1 MNSKVENILITG
13 ADGYIGSRCAKIFLE
28 TTQYNLMLW
37 VRSGS
42 VKEFEEK
49 KVRMRENLGADP
61 ERVYYYTGNLKDDD
75 PFKGIPSEKVT
86 SILHTAAVTRFN
98 VDEELADQV
107 NIKGSVRLFEF
118 ARKCPNLKDFNY
130 LSTIYATGKDCGELD
145 ERLQDYSPEFQNHY
159 ERSKHQAEKILGSE
173 YKDLAWRIIR
183 MATVIADN
191 EMGKVSQYNVFH
203 NTLRLLYNGLI
214 SLLPG
219 QKDVPIYLLTGDFAS
234 QAIVEV
240 MLKGDLG
247 EVYHV
252 SHTQEESASLG
263 ELLDWVFEV
272 FKQNPEFQRKNIM
285 KPLFSDEK
293 TFNVLA
299 SNLSSLSH
307 GVLGDALGSI
317 IPFSGQLY
325 ISKEFKNQKMSSVL
339 NNYRAPDAE
348 KLIKQTAQQLIDSKW
363 GREQ

>member
-1 MNSKVENILITG
+1 M
-13 ADGYIGSRCAKIFLE
+13 LE
-28 TTQYNLMLW
+28 
-37 VRSGS
+37 V
-42 VKEFEEK
+42 
-49 KVRMRENLGADP
+49 LGTDS
-61 ERVYYYTGNLKDDD
+61 ERIHYYTGNLKDEA
-75 PFKGIPSEKVT
+75 PFKDVPSENVT
-86 SILHTAAVTRFN
+86 SILHTAAVIRFN
-98 VDEELADQV
+98 VEEDLADQV
-107 NIKGSVRLFEF
+107 NIKGARALFEF
-118 ARKCPNLKDFNY
+118 AQKCPQLKDLNY
-130 LSTIYATGKDCGELD
+130 LSTVYATGKDSGELD
-145 ERLQDYSPEFQNHY
+145 ETLQDHAPEFQNHY

-173 YKDLAWRIIR
+173 FKDLPWRIIR

-191 EMGKVSQYNVFH
+191 EMGEVSQYNVFH

-219 QKDVPIYLLTGDFAS
+219 QKDVPIYLLTGEFAS
-234 QAIVEV
+234 RAIVEV
-240 MLKGDLG
+240 MQKGKQH

-252 SHTQEESASLG
+252 CHTQTESATLG

-285 KPLFSDEK
+285 KPLFSDQK

-299 SNLSSLSH
+299 SNLSSLSQ

-325 ISKEFKNQKMSSVL
+325 ISKDFKNQKMSSVV

-363 GREQ
+363 GRE